1 MRVNISGNRRIG
13 RVVGWGGVLAALAL
27 AFAPSAHAL
36 ELRDMF
42 ITFDA
47 TYESKRSDS
56 DRVFRT
62 KSTGFLT
69 AIAGTIVM
77 PGVSIL
83 CHGQVGFD
91 LVYKP
96 GAHSGTVGCPIKRV
110 GTSTS
115 WMERSGAATFSTNT
129 IVAGNVVTLQGTM
142 EAKGTIT
149 STSCVGPPSS
159 RQYTHHITQLLKVR
173 IVGRTCQ
180 VLQFHQIEAEIVSGE
195 STTTKTGT
203 TRLVPGAKCTLIRPS
218 EQPPPGPPPALGDAR
233 GNC

>member
-1 MRVNISGNRRIG
+1 MNFVGTRRLV
-13 RVVGWGGVLAALAL
+13 RMLELSGVLAALT
-27 AFAPSAHAL
+27 FAPSAYAL

-42 ITFDA
+42 ISFDA
-47 TYESKRSDS
+47 SYESKRSDT
-56 DRVFRT
+56 DRVYRDKT
-62 KSTGFLT
+62 TSFLT

-83 CHGQVGFD
+83 CHYGEGGFD

-96 GAHSGTVGCPIKRV
+96 GAHTGTVSCPVKRV

-115 WMERSGAATFSTNT
+115 WMERSGAATFTTNT
-129 IVAGNVVTLQGTM
+129 TVVGNVVTLQGTM

-149 STSCVGPPSS
+149 STTCDGPPSS
-159 RQYTHHITQLLKVR
+159 RHYTYGITQSLKIR

-180 VLQFHQIEAEIVSGE
+180 VLQFQQTETENDS
-195 STTTKTGT
+195 STITSST
-203 TRLVPGAKCTLIRPS
+203 TRLAPGAKCTLVRPS
-218 EQPPPGPPPALGDAR
+218 ERPPPGPPPALGAAR

>member
-1 MRVNISGNRRIG
+1 MNNSGNRRIR
-13 RVVGWGGVLAALAL
+13 RVLGSAGVLAAL

-42 ITFDA
+42 IRFDA

-56 DRVFRT
+56 DRVHRDKT
-62 KSTGFLT
+62 TAFLT
-69 AIAGTIVM
+69 AIAGTIVTY
-77 PGVSIL
+77 GVSVL
-83 CHGQVGFD
+83 CHEGSFD

-96 GAHSGTVGCPIKRV
+96 GAHTGTVSCPVKRV

-115 WMERSGAATFSTNT
+115 WMERSGAATFTTNT
-129 IVAGNVVTLQGTM
+129 TVVGNVITLQGTM

-149 STSCVGPPSS
+149 STRCDGPPSS
-159 RQYTHHITQLLKVR
+159 RQYTHRITQSLKIR

-180 VLQFHQIEAEIVSGE
+180 VLQFQQTETE
-195 STTTKTGT
+195 SRIASEDSTISTST
-203 TRLVPGAKCTLIRPS
+203 TRLAPGAKCILIRPS
-218 EQPPPGPPPALGDAR
+218 EQPPRPPGPGPASAR

>member
-1 MRVNISGNRRIG
+1 VRVNNSGNRQFGLTLGAASI
-13 RVVGWGGVLAALAL
+13 LAAL
-27 AFAPSAHAL
+27 AFAPSANAL

-47 TYESKRSDS
+47 TYESKDSDS

-62 KSTGFLT
+62 KSTGFFT
-69 AIAGTIVM
+69 AIAGTIVIS
-77 PGVSIL
+77 GGNTSQL
-83 CHGQVGFD
+83 CHDDGFK

-96 GAHSGTVGCPIKRV
+96 GAHSGTVSCPIKRV
-110 GTSTS
+110 GTSSS
-115 WMERSGAATFSTNT
+115 WMERSGAATFTTNT
-129 IVAGNVVTLQGTM
+129 TVVGNVVTLQGTM

-159 RQYTHHITQLLKVR
+159 RHFTHRITQSLKFR

-180 VLQFHQIEAEIVSGE
+180 VLQFQQNETETKD
-195 STTTKTGT
+195 STTVSTSTK
-203 TRLVPGAKCTLIRPS
+203 RLAPGAKCTLLRPS
-218 EQPPPGPPPALGDAR
+218 EAPPPGPPAVFGPAR